1 MDLDTVDHLLTTTR
15 SIRKRLDFTRPVEP
29 AVIERCI
36 ETALHSPSGGNN
48 QGWHFMVVTDPEK
61 RVAIADLYR
70 KAHKNLRDIRGDQPP
85 WRPGDLRVVQHTR
98 MIGSADYLRENFH
111 EVPAYIIA
119 CIELEME
126 ELGGPLYPL
135 PAMQGKSG
143 SFYIASLY
151 GSILPAVWS
160 IMLALRARGLG
171 SAWTTAHLVY
181 EKETA
186 ALLGIP
192 DHVMQAA
199 LLPVA
204 YFKGSDIKPAKR
216 RPVGEVTYWNTWGQ
230 LR

>member
-36 ETALHSPSGGNN
+36 EIALHSPSGGNN

-126 ELGGPLYPL
+126 ELKGPLF
-135 PAMQGKSG
+135 QRKSE
-143 SFYIASLY
+143 SFYTASLY
-151 GSILPAVWS
+151 GSRQCRLSARKLS
-160 IMLALRARGLG
+160 RSTGLYHRLHRARDGR
-171 SAWTTAHLVY
+171 
-181 EKETA
+181 
-186 ALLGIP
+186 
-192 DHVMQAA
+192 
-199 LLPVA
+199 
-204 YFKGSDIKPAKR
+204 AKR
-216 RPVGEVTYWNTWGQ
+216 TLISAEERVLLHGISIWVYFARRMVNHAGATSPGPGIGLDDCSPGV
-230 LR
+230 